1 MLERLKKFKSLPVK
15 DKIRTVTGI
24 VLIIAGIAVILSV
37 ILVPYFNKKRN
48 KAAVDAIKQNVN
60 VTEEPQNTTGPALET
75 TESAAETTESA
86 ATADPGRRG
95 KTEKRSSSCRW

>member
-37 ILVPYFNKKRN
+37 ILVPYFNKKRKNRN
-48 KAAVDAIKQNVN
+48 KK
-60 VTEEPQNTTGPALET
+60 
-75 TESAAETTESA
+75 
-86 ATADPGRRG
+86 
-95 KTEKRSSSCRW
+95 EKSYREN

>member
-48 KAAVDAIKQNVN
+48 MGQV
-60 VTEEPQNTTGPALET
+60 
-75 TESAAETTESA
+75 
-86 ATADPGRRG
+86 
-95 KTEKRSSSCRW
+95 